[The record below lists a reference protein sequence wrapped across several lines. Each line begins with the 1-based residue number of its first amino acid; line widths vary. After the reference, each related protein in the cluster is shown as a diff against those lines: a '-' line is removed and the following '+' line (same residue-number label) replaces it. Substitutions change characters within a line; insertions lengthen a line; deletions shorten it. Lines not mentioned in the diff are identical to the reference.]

1 MAVNRPPFS
10 VVSVGTN
17 GAGSVTIA
25 GAKIGDIVTAYNFTD
40 GLTMVANTFEAIVLV
55 DGQVQQSSAT
65 DFSAKKFVFTLF
77 PQGWKSI
84 Q

>member
-1 MAVNRPPFS
+1 MAINRPPFQ
-10 VVSVGTN
+10 VVALGTN
-17 GAGSVTIA
+17 GAGSVTVA
-25 GAKIGDIVTAYNFTD
+25 GAKIGDLVTSYNFTD
-40 GLTMVANTFEAIVLV
+40 GLTTVANTFEAAVSV
-55 DGQVQQSSAT
+55 DGQVQQQSAT